1 MSTRPPLTEPDPD
14 APVAAGTEAVAP
26 EIYRRRRL
34 AVLALGG
41 AVVLGLLVSVAS
53 ALRPDAATPPRAIP
67 LDTWV
72 PYWTLDESLDEWS
85 TRADALRETSP
96 FWYSS
101 TGAESIVVDPNA
113 PADAVEEFLAAA
125 RRADARVVPS
135 IVDGMP
141 AGGMAAVLADP
152 TTRAAHVAALRK
164 FAADGEFTG
173 LDLDYEQFAFAD
185 DRSTWA
191 TTRPNWVAFIGE
203 LAAVLHDDD
212 RTLAVSIPPVYDAG
226 QTEASGYWV
235 YDYAAIAPLV
245 DSIRVMAYDYSTS
258 SAGPVAPLEFVERAI
273 AGTVEAS
280 GAPEKLVL
288 GIPLYG
294 YNWPVATT
302 GTCPTTSPETGRT
315 SVTARNVADL
325 AARRGGAPVYDAVT
339 GEWSFAYDLV
349 LEDATGSCTQRRQVH
364 YVAAD
369 GAIARIRMAHAAGFG
384 GVSLWA
390 LGYEDPG
397 FWTEF
402 AGLQTELLSGSSDA
416 GDD

>member
-1 MSTRPPLTEPDPD
+1 MSPRS
-14 APVAAGTEAVAP
+14 
-26 EIYRRRRL
+26 RR
-34 AVLALGG
+34 
-41 AVVLGLLVSVAS
+41 
-53 ALRPDAATPPRAIP
+53 
-67 LDTWV
+67 
-72 PYWTLDESLDEWS
+72 
-85 TRADALRETSP
+85 
-96 FWYSS
+96 
-101 TGAESIVVDPNA
+101 
-113 PADAVEEFLAAA
+113 
-125 RRADARVVPS
+125 
-135 IVDGMP
+135 
-141 AGGMAAVLADP
+141 
-152 TTRAAHVAALRK
+152 

-203 LAAVLHDDD
+203 LAGVLHDDD

-258 SAGPVAPLEFVERAI
+258 SAGPVAPTRVRRA
-273 AGTVEAS
+273 S
-280 GAPEKLVL
+280 D
-288 GIPLYG
+288 
-294 YNWPVATT
+294 
-302 GTCPTTSPETGRT
+302 R
-315 SVTARNVADL
+315 RH
-325 AARRGGAPVYDAVT
+325 RRGEWRPREARARHPPVRVQLAGGHHGHVSDDIARDRTNIGHGAERGRPRRPTRRGAGVRRAST

-390 LGYEDPG
+390 LGYEDAG

-402 AGLQTELLSGSSDA
+402 AGLQTELLSGSSDV